1 MAKATNSKTINQVEN
16 NQVIE
21 KFDLEEF
28 LSRDFVRDATLHK
41 ILNSQITEQADSWD
55 RVNRNIEDFLDD
67 TMESFN
73 KELRN
78 KVNDL
83 ISDDLVMMIKNFD
96 DIQIKKLGIEE
107 DLRSLERQRIQLEN
121 KNDIMTQMKK
131 MELKIKINEL
141 NHELDST
148 SKAYIEAYMKG
159 LEETQLPNDL
169 DRLVSEAKST
179 ENVLIKRIE
188 FERTVLDAKL
198 KALDLMSNKIE
209 ITDYLRRLIN
219 SRLNAREDYA
229 DRVIKSSKMKIPVI
243 QAIVK

>member
-1 MAKATNSKTINQVEN
+1 M
-16 NQVIE
+16 
-21 KFDLEEF
+21 
-28 LSRDFVRDATLHK
+28 
-41 ILNSQITEQADSWD
+41 
-55 RVNRNIEDFLDD
+55 NRNIEDFLDD